1 MRKIY
6 IAALLVLP
14 AVAGTASADCG
25 NCGGCCNFGF
35 GLPAVQFNMAARFR
49 LGCCPPGSGPGG
61 GVQLGP
67 WYNYWP
73 LEAHFITPAPTG
85 YPYWPQPQALPP
97 NPVLPPPQPNP
108 KPGAAPDVKPA
119 SYSPYYPP
127 VYYGQP
133 GIYYGPAPSY
143 WYSRP

>member
-25 NCGGCCNFGF
+25 PCGGCCNFGF
-35 GLPAVQFNMAARFR
+35 GLPAVRFNVAGRVT
-49 LGCCPPGSGPGG
+49 LGCCPPGGGPGG

-67 WYNYWP
+67 WYHYWP
-73 LEAHFITPAPTG
+73 LDAHFITPAPTG

-97 NPVLPPPQPNP
+97 NPVLPPPVPDP
-108 KPGAAPDVKPA
+108 KPDVKPVG
-119 SYSPYYPP
+119 YSPYAYPYSYQYAP
-127 VYYGQP
+127 SIYYGQ
-133 GIYYGPAPSY
+133 APSY